1 MLNHFRTLLLNEPYV
16 QDGEDIPFGYTP
28 KKLPNDL
35 QQIYNILFPPN
46 CSKHYK
52 TFLVQNYLN
61 ILSGTGN
68 LPAVLS
74 FDKRITYDLLNPDF
88 FQVSRFSN
96 VVTNDSTYTLE
107 ITNGFNTNKF
117 NDYFY
122 DSFEVNQVSDTT
134 ISIFSNIKL
143 KYLKGSSEFNSSV
156 PDAWITLV
164 RDTSMQDQNY
174 YKEVSIGLTGAK
186 FRIIEPT
193 PDAMLS
199 DTDLQ
204 WKFIIEAPYIFD
216 TVDIYKN
223 IEQINPFATLNK
235 YDTVL
240 IEPYSQ
246 AWDSNQNT
254 IYKLAAA
261 IIALVT
267 IINTL

>member
-1 MLNHFRTLLLNEPYV
+1 MLNHFRTLLLNEPYTAA
-16 QDGEDIPFGYTP
+16 GEGIPFGYAP

-35 QQIYNILFPPN
+35 QQIYNILFPPD

-68 LPAVLS
+68 LSTVLS
-74 FDKRITYDLLNPDF
+74 FDKRITYDLTNSDF

-96 VVTNDSTYTLE
+96 VVTNAPTYTFE

-122 DSFEVNQVSDTT
+122 DSFEVTQVSDNI

-143 KYLKGSSEFNSSV
+143 KYLNGASEFDTSV

-164 RDTSMQDQNY
+164 RDTSMQARNY

-193 PDAMLS
+193 QDAMLS
-199 DTDLQ
+199 DSDLL

-216 TVDIYKN
+216 VVQVYKN
-223 IEQINPFATLNK
+223 IEQANPFAVLNK
-235 YDTVL
+235 YDKVL
-240 IEPYSQ
+240 ITPYEQDWINNHNS
-246 AWDSNQNT
+246 
-254 IYKLAAA
+254 IYRLAAV